1 MMYRHWKL
9 KTCYLDLLF
18 MSILYLTTEKESKF
32 ETIVSVRRDLKD
44 RKVLPF
50 ILK

>member
-1 MMYRHWKL
+1 MMYGHWKL

-18 MSILYLTTEKESKF
+18 MAILYQTTEKESKF
-32 ETIVSVRRDLKD
+32 ETIISVRKDLKD